1 MPDDPRHSPAVK
13 SMRNEQAEQRSKG
26 AKGVLNEGLEDTF
39 PASDPVSMTSTA
51 ISSGRTDTDAAD
63 RVRREPDPTGLD
75 EESPLV
81 DEALAATAERGG
93 HRAGRQ
99 EIDALKAETGRL
111 SDSAREIAEGTA
123 RAVRSSATSTLSDV
137 KDMIRERPLAAVGIV
152 AAIAFMWGATR

>member
-13 SMRNEQAEQRSKG
+13 SMRKAQAEQRSQG
-26 AKGVLNEGLEDTF
+26 AKGVLNESLEDTF

-93 HRAGRQ
+93 RRVGRE
-99 EIDALKAETGRL
+99 EIDALKAETGRKN
-111 SDSAREIAEGTA
+111 SPIKRN
-123 RAVRSSATSTLSDV
+123 
-137 KDMIRERPLAAVGIV
+137 
-152 AAIAFMWGATR
+152 